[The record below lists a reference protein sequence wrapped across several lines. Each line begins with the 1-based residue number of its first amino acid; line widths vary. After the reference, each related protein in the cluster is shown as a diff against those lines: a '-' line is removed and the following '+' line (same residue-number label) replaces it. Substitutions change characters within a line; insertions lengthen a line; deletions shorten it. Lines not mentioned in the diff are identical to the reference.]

1 MIEYVVG
8 PLVAA
13 LISLKYTDYRVKKQ
27 EKIVEALGESITQ
40 VIQLVEKTDKEA
52 LRKTMVLLTPVSQ
65 AVKQLQQEV
74 GIQ

>member
-13 LISLKYTDYRVKKQ
+13 LISLTYTDYRSKRQSKAIVAQ
-27 EKIVEALGESITQ
+27 QQSIEKIVE
-40 VIQLVEKTDKEA
+40 LVEKSDKEA

>member
-13 LISLKYTDYRVKKQ
+13 LISLTYTDYRSKRQSKAIVAQ
-27 EKIVEALGESITQ
+27 QQSIEKIVE
-40 VIQLVEKTDKEA
+40 LVEKSDKEA

-74 GIQ
+74 GMQ

>member
-8 PLVAA
+8 PLVAT
-13 LISLKYTDYRVKKQ
+13 LISLTYTDYRSKRQSKAIVAQ
-27 EKIVEALGESITQ
+27 QQSIEKIVE
-40 VIQLVEKTDKEA
+40 LVEKSDKEA